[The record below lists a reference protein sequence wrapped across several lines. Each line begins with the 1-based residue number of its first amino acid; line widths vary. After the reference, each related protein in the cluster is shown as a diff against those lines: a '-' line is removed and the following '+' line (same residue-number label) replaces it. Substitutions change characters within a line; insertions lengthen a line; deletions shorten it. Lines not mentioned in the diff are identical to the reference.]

1 MRQIPLYARLL
12 FNGLRYR
19 VLKLTGRHGKLQSIS
34 LEVTHRCMC
43 RCVMCNIW
51 KIPREVPDLSLE
63 EITKLLSSPELCSLR
78 EIDLTGGE
86 PFLRD
91 NMVVLLTWIA
101 HAKYAHFPQLQTIA
115 ITTNGMFTDKIIEDV
130 TAVIPLLEEHK
141 IELVIVCGLDAA
153 GEVHNEIRNLKNAWN
168 RVNKTIMALK
178 EIRESYSNLVL
189 GVKTTIIP
197 QNVNELDGIA
207 AFAREHKLFTIISP
221 RIITSNRFGNEE
233 LENELAFSAED
244 LARIKKFYAGPA
256 FAWSNHREAMLGYL
270 ESGVMKKP
278 CSAGFNTVFVRHTG
292 EVFPCPLIPLSLGNI
307 KNERLGRLL
316 ASAKAAMFR
325 RKIGTLPECKICT
338 EPGLERLAW
347 PYEGWTCLRQV
358 LRAPTDSRKLL
369 EHMGIDKFF

>member
-63 EITKLLSSPELCSLR
+63 EITKLLSSPELSSLR

-115 ITTNGMFTDKIIEDV
+115 ITTNGMLTDKIIEDV

-244 LARIKKFYAGPA
+244 LARIKKFYVGPA